1 LRSPPQCGRR
11 SLIRTKRAAEHAI
24 LNRHGSPRVH
34 DAGRHQSLIGG
45 SAMRRIAL
53 AACLLA
59 FAASPALAET
69 PSLIAKKSPHDFTT
83 TVTRLEGAIA
93 KRGAAIAAKVDHA
106 AAARVNGLELKPATV
121 VIFGNPKLG
130 TPLMQSSP
138 TAGLDLPM
146 RVLVWQDATGA
157 VMVGY
162 WPPAALATSH
172 GIKDRDQ
179 VLKTM
184 TGALDAITNEAV
196 AR

>member
-1 LRSPPQCGRR
+1 
-11 SLIRTKRAAEHAI
+11 
-24 LNRHGSPRVH
+24 
-34 DAGRHQSLIGG
+34 
-45 SAMRRIAL
+45 MRRIAI

-59 FAASPALAET
+59 FAVSPALAQT
-69 PSLIAKKSPHDFTT
+69 PDLIAKKSPHDFAS
-83 TVTRLEGAIA
+83 TVTQLEAAIT

-106 AAARVNGLELKPATV
+106 AAAKANGLELKPATV

-146 RVLVWQDATGA
+146 RVLVWEDATGA

-162 WPPAALATSH
+162 WAPTKLAEAH

-179 VLKTM
+179 IVKTM
-184 TGALDAITNEAV
+184 ASALDAITNEAV